1 MRSERSP
8 DSLRPRPNLH
18 ADLYQRQPAEVEV
31 GCFTVAPARLRCMD
45 SGGTSESGLGNYV
58 SLAELAAELKV
69 SVQTIYDL
77 RSKGRGPHGFRV
89 GTQLRFRKSEIDAWV
104 ERMEQADEQRH
115 AGGAA

>member
-1 MRSERSP
+1 MFGNRLLDTLPSSRRALS
-8 DSLRPRPNLH
+8 SLLELSGRY
-18 ADLYQRQPAEVEV
+18 AVTPAH
-31 GCFTVAPARLRCMD
+31 LRCMD
-45 SGGTSESGLGNYV
+45 SGGISESGLGNDV

-69 SVQTIYDL
+69 SVQKIYDL

-89 GTQLRFRKSEIDAWV
+89 GTQLRLRKSEIDAWV

>member
-1 MRSERSP
+1 MFGSP
-8 DSLRPRPNLH
+8 ILDTSPSSRGALSSLLELSGRY
-18 ADLYQRQPAEVEV
+18 AVTPAH
-31 GCFTVAPARLRCMD
+31 LRCME

-89 GTQLRFRKSEIDAWV
+89 GTQLRFRKAEIDAWV
-104 ERMEQADEQRH
+104 QRMELADERRH
-115 AGGAA
+115 AGGAS

>member
-1 MRSERSP
+1 MFGSRLLDTSP
-8 DSLRPRPNLH
+8 SSHRALSSLLELSVGY
-18 ADLYQRQPAEVEV
+18 AVTPAH
-31 GCFTVAPARLRCMD
+31 LRYMD
-45 SGGTSESGLGNYV
+45 SGGTSDSGLGNYV

-69 SVQTIYDL
+69 SIQTIYDL

-89 GTQLRFRKSEIDAWV
+89 GTQLRFRKTEIDAWV

>member
-1 MRSERSP
+1 MFGSRLLDTSP
-8 DSLRPRPNLH
+8 SSRRAFSSLLELSGRY
-18 ADLYQRQPAEVEV
+18 AVTPAH
-31 GCFTVAPARLRCMD
+31 
-45 SGGTSESGLGNYV
+45 
-58 SLAELAAELKV
+58 LAELAAELKV

>member
-1 MRSERSP
+1 MFGSRLLDTSP
-8 DSLRPRPNLH
+8 SRRRALWSLLELSGRY
-18 ADLYQRQPAEVEV
+18 A
-31 GCFTVAPARLRCMD
+31 VAPAHLVCMD

-58 SLAELAAELKV
+58 SLAELAAELEV

-89 GTQLRFRKSEIDAWV
+89 GAQLRFRKTEIDAWV

>member
-1 MRSERSP
+1 MFGSQVL
-8 DSLRPRPNLH
+8 DTSLRSRRALSSLLELS
-18 ADLYQRQPAEVEV
+18 ARCAATPAH
-31 GCFTVAPARLRCMD
+31 LRCMD
-45 SGGTSESGLGNYV
+45 SGGTSESGFGNYV

-104 ERMEQADEQRH
+104 ERMEQADEERH

>member
-1 MRSERSP
+1 MFGSRLLDTSP
-8 DSLRPRPNLH
+8 HRRGAVSSLLELPGRYAAP
-18 ADLYQRQPAEVEV
+18 PAHL
-31 GCFTVAPARLRCMD
+31 GYMD
-45 SGGTSESGLGNYV
+45 SAGNSDAGHGSYV

-89 GTQLRFRKSEIDAWV
+89 GTQLRFRKTEIDAWV

-115 AGGAA
+115 AGGVS

>member
-1 MRSERSP
+1 MFGSQVLDTSP
-8 DSLRPRPNLH
+8 SSRRALSSLLELSGRY
-18 ADLYQRQPAEVEV
+18 AVTPAH
-31 GCFTVAPARLRCMD
+31 LRCMD

-77 RSKGRGPHGFRV
+77 PSKGRGPHGFRV

-115 AGGAA
+115 TGGTA